1 MRVVLQRVIQ
11 ASVSI
16 DNEIVGRINNGLVVF
31 AGIEKADDEQ
41 DIRWLAAKIVNLRI
55 FNDENSIPNISVRD
69 AGGDLLLISQ
79 FTLHALTKKGNRPS
93 YILAA
98 RPETAIPLYENL
110 IAQLEIE
117 LGKKIQTGIFGADM
131 QISLINDGPVTI
143 WIDSKQR
150 E

>member
-11 ASVSI
+11 ANVSI

-93 YILAA
+93 YIIAA
-98 RPETAIPLYENL
+98 RPEIAIPLYENL

-131 QISLINDGPVTI
+131 QVSLVNDGPVTI
-143 WIDSKQR
+143 WIDSKKR